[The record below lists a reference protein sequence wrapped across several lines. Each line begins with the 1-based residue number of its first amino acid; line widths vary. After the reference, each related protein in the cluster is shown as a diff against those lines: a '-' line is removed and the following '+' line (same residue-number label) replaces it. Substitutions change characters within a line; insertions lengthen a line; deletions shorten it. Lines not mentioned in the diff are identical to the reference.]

1 LKLFEIVLLAGFGS
15 DGGGVAVTGIDE
27 CGRRKGEKTIEG
39 IDELVDVSSGQVRSS
54 IAHTEKRIAGD
65 EDIRLEKQAHTA
77 LGMSGRMD
85 DLEIEKRPFR
95 LP

>member
-1 LKLFEIVLLAGFGS
+1 M
-15 DGGGVAVTGIDE
+15 TGIDE
-27 CGRRKGEKTIEG
+27 CGRRKGEKTVERV
-39 IDELVDVSSGQVRSS
+39 DELVDVTSGKIRAS

-65 EDIRLEKQAHTA
+65 EDIRLKKQAHAA